1 MSVYKTLKNYI
12 QNKMKMSHIYQPVML
27 SVLLHSKG
35 KSSVNNIAKEFT
47 KYDQAQIEYYKN
59 ITKIMPGKV
68 LVNNLSIIK
77 KNKNIFKI
85 ENFSDLST
93 YEIQE
98 LNKLCELKIK
108 NYINKRGKKIWEHR
122 KKSSG
127 LISGSTRWQVLK
139 RSMGRCEVCGISNDK
154 KALEVDHI
162 LPRNC
167 GGSDE
172 IHNLQAL
179 CYSCN
184 AMKKDRDHTDFRK
197 VKLSY
202 DKRDK
207 KCLFCKVQKRELVEE
222 NELAYVTYDSYPVTK
237 RHCLIIPNRHVL
249 NYFDLYQPEINA
261 CNHLIMK
268 MKNKISKM
276 DKLIS
281 GFNLGTNSGITAGQ
295 SIMHCHIHLIPRR
308 KGDVKIQKVVLEE

>member
-1 MSVYKTLKNYI
+1 
-12 QNKMKMSHIYQPVML
+12 MKMSHIYQPVML

-59 ITKIMPGKV
+59 ITKIKPGKV

-127 LISGSTRWQVLK
+127 LIS
-139 RSMGRCEVCGISNDK
+139 N
-154 KALEVDHI
+154 
-162 LPRNC
+162 
-167 GGSDE
+167 
-172 IHNLQAL
+172 NL
-179 CYSCN
+179 
-184 AMKKDRDHTDFRK
+184 
-197 VKLSY
+197 
-202 DKRDK
+202 
-207 KCLFCKVQKRELVEE
+207 
-222 NELAYVTYDSYPVTK
+222 
-237 RHCLIIPNRHVL
+237 
-249 NYFDLYQPEINA
+249 
-261 CNHLIMK
+261 
-268 MKNKISKM
+268 SK
-276 DKLIS
+276 
-281 GFNLGTNSGITAGQ
+281 
-295 SIMHCHIHLIPRR
+295 
-308 KGDVKIQKVVLEE
+308 